1 MTCSG
6 GTAARHLCEN
16 DRMAQTKWEVA
27 TTEEAPRRSTGQMWL
42 ILIATGGV
50 GVLFAAAAGTHIA
63 VMLALVPMLLTV
75 AMLSPKSLLILLTVW
90 MAELGLI
97 RRVVPGGSSS
107 SFSGDPLLI
116 VGPAVL
122 FFLIVVAANGG
133 AFRERGALAKTVMAF
148 NVVCVLEA
156 LNPKQGGFT
165 VGLGGLLFVLVPMMA
180 FWIGRSF
187 LEDFEAKTIVKIVAW
202 LGLFSA
208 LYGLFQEFRHF
219 PSWDARWIQ
228 TSGYSALNVGNGV
241 VRAFGSSASAQE
253 YAAFLGVGIVA
264 WLSLLL
270 TSQSRWKLVQLV
282 PIGVIADALYYEAQ
296 RTLLFMS
303 VFAAAVVVAA
313 RFKVRP
319 TGVLLFGALAI
330 MALPTVASTLGGSS
344 SNCQQGQT
352 ACQLSQRSNTIANPT
367 GSNTSFSGHL
377 AETRKGV
384 EAAFTRPLGNGV
396 GSTTLAAA
404 RFNTA
409 RAGRGTEFDP
419 GNAGTSLG
427 IVGLL
432 LYLVMVYLV
441 FRSCYRAA
449 MLSRDVIGLFAIGI
463 ASVDLLQWMN
473 GDLYSVTWLTWLF
486 IGWAEH
492 RARRQDV
499 AEPIDDPVRIHP
511 STTVANPDLSSLEPA
526 VPVRR
531 SRWS

>member
-1 MTCSG
+1 
-6 GTAARHLCEN
+6 
-16 DRMAQTKWEVA
+16 MAQTKWDVA
-27 TTEEAPRRSTGQMWL
+27 TTEEAPRRSNGQMWVM
-42 ILIATGGV
+42 LIATGGV
-50 GVLFAAAAGTHIA
+50 GALFAAAAGTHIA

-97 RRVVPGGSSS
+97 RRVIPGGSSS

-116 VGPAVL
+116 VGPAVI

-133 AFRERGALAKTVMAF
+133 AFCERSALAKTVMAF

-156 LNPKQGGFT
+156 LNPKQGGIT

-202 LGLFSA
+202 LALFSA
-208 LYGLFQEFRHF
+208 FYGLYQEFRHF

-264 WLSLLL
+264 WLSMLL
-270 TSQSRWKLVQLV
+270 TSASRWKLVQIV
-282 PIGVIADALYYEAQ
+282 PIFVIADALYYEAQ

-313 RFKVRP
+313 RFRVRP
-319 TGVLLFGALAI
+319 TGVMVFGALAI
-330 MALPTVASTLGGSS
+330 MALPSVASALGGSS
-344 SNCQQGQT
+344 SNCQQGQA

-367 GSNTSFSGHL
+367 GSNTTFSGHV
-377 AETRKGV
+377 AETKKGV
-384 EAAFTRPLGNGV
+384 VAAFTRPLGSGV
-396 GSTTLAAA
+396 GSTTLAAS

-432 LYLVMVYLV
+432 LYIVMVYLV
-441 FRSCYRAA
+441 FRYCYRSAI
-449 MLSRDVIGLFAIGI
+449 LSGDAVGLFALGI
-463 ASVDLLQWMN
+463 ASVDLLQWLN

-492 RARRQDV
+492 RARRPVVDEV
-499 AEPIDDPVRIHP
+499 VDEPVRVHP
-511 STTVANPDLSSLEPA
+511 ATTPA
-526 VPVRR
+526 LPPAFAAPTIPVRR